1 MIDKFSSVSNTEPR
15 TQNSEPRTQNPELK
29 IFPIF
34 KLMEL
39 LDQEFTQPV
48 FQVPA
53 GFGKRLA
60 AWLIDCILI
69 SFAGYV
75 IGLVLGVNIFKESW
89 GIIWFDNILTMVY
102 FIIMEGG
109 NSQATF
115 GKKILN
121 IKVTGLKGEPIN
133 YKKAFIRNICKII
146 SALIIGIGF
155 IMVLFTDKKQGL
167 HDLIAE
173 TLVVE
178 IN

>member
-1 MIDKFSSVSNTEPR
+1 M
-15 TQNSEPRTQNPELK
+15 SEPKL
-29 IFPIF
+29 FPTF
-34 KLMEL
+34 KFMEL

-60 AWLIDCILI
+60 AWMLDCILV

-75 IGLVLGVNIFKESW
+75 IGLIFGTNIFKESW
-89 GIIWFDNILTMVY
+89 GIIWFNYILTMGY

-146 SALIIGIGF
+146 SELIIGIGF
-155 IMVLFTDKKQGL
+155 LMVLFTDKKQGL

-178 IN
+178 EN